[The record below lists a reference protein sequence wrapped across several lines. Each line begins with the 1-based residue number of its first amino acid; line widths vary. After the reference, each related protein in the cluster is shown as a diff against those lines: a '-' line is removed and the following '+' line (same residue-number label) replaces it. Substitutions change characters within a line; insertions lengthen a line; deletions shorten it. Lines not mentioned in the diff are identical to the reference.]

1 MSPAPSPTSPDEHA
15 KPAHTAHTA
24 HTAQQCTEP
33 VSFRG
38 VDGCQLFGRGW
49 LPAGDARAVVIVA
62 HGMSEHSGRYHHV
75 GCAFAAQGYA
85 TWALDHRGHGRS
97 DGRRVFV
104 RSFDEYVADLE
115 TFRLLVAE
123 RHPARPMVL
132 LGHSMGGAI
141 ATAHAV
147 DHPDR
152 FDGLILT
159 GPALQPSLRIPE
171 VMVRVGQV
179 MARVRPT
186 MGIMAPNGA
195 KVSRDPA
202 VVAAYRADPLVRR
215 GKITAGLG
223 AALLQRAARFP
234 VEVGGLRLPVLVIHG
249 DADALVPVASS
260 RNLVPR
266 FGSHDITY
274 IEEAGLFHEV
284 LNEPEQERIMATMVQ
299 WMDQRLGRASRAGRS
314 EEGGQ

>member
-1 MSPAPSPTSPDEHA
+1 M
-15 KPAHTAHTA
+15 
-24 HTAQQCTEP
+24 
-33 VSFRG
+33 VSRSVSVAFDG
-38 VDGCQLFGRGW
+38 VDGCALFGQGW
-49 LPAGDARAVVIVA
+49 LPQHDPRAVVIVA

-75 GCAFAAQGYA
+75 GSTFAAAGLA

-97 DGRRVFV
+97 GGRRAFV

-115 TFRLLVAE
+115 AFRLLVTQ
-123 RHPARPMVL
+123 RHPDIPMVL

-141 ATAHAV
+141 ATAHAI

-159 GPALQPSLRIPE
+159 GPALQPSLGINAA
-171 VMVRVGQV
+171 VIRVGRIV
-179 MARVRPT
+179 ARVRPT
-186 MGIMAPNGA
+186 LGIMAPNGA

-223 AALLQRAARFP
+223 AALLARAARFP
-234 VEVGGLRLPVLVIHG
+234 DEVGSLRLPVLVIHG

-266 FGSHDITY
+266 FGSGDLTY
-274 IEEAGLFHEV
+274 IEEPGLYHEV
-284 LNEPEQERIMATMVQ
+284 LNEPEQERIMTTMLQ
-299 WMDQRLGRASRAGRS
+299 WMAQRLAAGSRPGS
-314 EEGGQ
+314 HQP